1 MEFTFDI
8 DWIAAIS
15 EIYLIFIINILIVYA
30 VIYSTSPHLHYPVIV
45 KNVTWLSIQTLFFM
59 LILTTSNIL
68 QEAVIFN
75 NLLIIDNFTTL
86 IKTIVLVS
94 TIIVLLIITQYNK
107 IENFNYFE
115 YVILILLACSGIL
128 LLISSYD
135 LISLYLALELQSFCL
150 YILACLK
157 RTSEFSTEAGLKYF
171 ILGAFSSGFLLFGCS
186 LVYGFTGTTNF
197 EQLFHIFTGIKEN
210 SLFYSIIIIVGFV
223 FVTIGILFKLAVA
236 PFHLWVPDVYEGAPT
251 SVVAFFAIVPKIAL
265 VSLLVRLLFYVF
277 YNLYFPWEEV
287 LILCSI
293 FSILIGTFGALIQK
307 KVKRLIAYSSIAH
320 SGYIL
325 IGISCGSLE
334 GIYAAF
340 FYSIIYIIMTI
351 LSFTILLSVRT
362 KNHLNKIKYL
372 NDLAGLYLANLPI
385 SLVFAIVFFS
395 MCGIPP
401 LAGFF
406 SKLFIFFAALN
417 MSLYSLTIFAALMS
431 AVACFYYLRIIKI
444 IFFDKPGTNI
454 ILLDID
460 KEKSLILSI
469 CSILLIIFFFW
480 PAPLILFIHNGIL
493 CLCI

>member
-15 EIYLIFIINILIVYA
+15 ELYLVFIINVLIVYA
-30 VIYSTSPHLHYPVIV
+30 VIYSTSPHLHYPVLV

-59 LILTTSNIL
+59 LVLTTSNML
-68 QEAVIFN
+68 REAVIFN
-75 NLLIIDNFTTL
+75 NLLIVDNFTTL
-86 IKTIVLVS
+86 IKTIVLLA
-94 TIIVLLIITQYNK
+94 TIIVLLSITEYNK

-128 LLISSYD
+128 LLVSSYD

-197 EQLFHIFTGIKEN
+197 EQLFHIFTGIKES
-210 SLFYSIIIIVGFV
+210 SLFYNIIIIVGFV
-223 FVTIGILFKLAVA
+223 FVTIGLLFKLAVA
-236 PFHLWVPDVYEGAPT
+236 PFHLWIPDVYEGAPT
-251 SVVAFFAIVPKIAL
+251 SIVTFFAIVPKIAL
-265 VSLLVRLLFYVF
+265 IGLLVRLLFYVF
-277 YNLYFPWEEV
+277 YNLFLPWEEM
-287 LILCSI
+287 LILCAI

-307 KVKRLIAYSSIAH
+307 KIKRLIAYSSIAH
-320 SGYIL
+320 AGYIL

-340 FYSIIYIIMTI
+340 FYAVIYMVMTI
-351 LSFTILLSVRT
+351 LTFTVLLSVRT
-362 KNHLNKIKYL
+362 RDNNNKIKYL
-372 NDLAGLYLANLPI
+372 NDLAGLHLSNLPL
-385 SLVFAIVFFS
+385 SLVFAITFFS

-406 SKLFIFFAALN
+406 
-417 MSLYSLTIFAALMS
+417 
-431 AVACFYYLRIIKI
+431 
-444 IFFDKPGTNI
+444 
-454 ILLDID
+454 
-460 KEKSLILSI
+460 
-469 CSILLIIFFFW
+469 
-480 PAPLILFIHNGIL
+480 
-493 CLCI
+493 